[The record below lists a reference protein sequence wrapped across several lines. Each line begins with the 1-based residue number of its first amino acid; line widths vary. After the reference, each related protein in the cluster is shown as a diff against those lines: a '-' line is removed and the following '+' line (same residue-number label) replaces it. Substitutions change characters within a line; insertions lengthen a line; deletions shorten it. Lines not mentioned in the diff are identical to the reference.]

1 MSRQKKLINKTN
13 YPQHAI
19 EKFARC
25 VYPDIVAFYQ
35 SEEGQREFAEW
46 QAEQAAKKAQRKLHT
61 TKKEVTAAVTS
72 VVILWAFSSVG
83 LLAWKWEECGSRWG
97 SRLARIARNKQ
108 IIRTRPRLGR
118 TGSDYIAL
126 VRATGLEPARFWQ
139 WNLNPPSLPIPPC
152 PRIPILSRPPGLV
165 NGGKWDAPGGERPVF
180 VTSAASRPARRPA
193 AAPDRTGNSPPGS
206 PRPAPPG
213 RNARAGSPWGR
224 RYRTWRTCSTLPLRR
239 SR

>member
-126 VRATGLEPARFWQ
+126 VPVTGLEPVRCCQRW
-139 WNLNPPSLPIPPC
+139 
-152 PRIPILSRPPGLV
+152 ILSYSSHSEPNGLNRNKTV
-165 NGGKWDAPGGERPVF
+165 FSVTFQNIKNPKKPYKISIFDAKHQKYKQF
-180 VTSAASRPARRPA
+180 VPSSII
-193 AAPDRTGNSPPGS
+193 GNQIP
-206 PRPAPPG
+206 
-213 RNARAGSPWGR
+213 N
-224 RYRTWRTCSTLPLRR
+224 LRR
-239 SR
+239 WRDVGGM

>member
-118 TGSDYIAL
+118 TGSDYIGL
-126 VRATGLEPARFWQ
+126 VPVAGVEPARVISPTDFESASSTNSNTPADIFLYTRTSIPR
-139 WNLNPPSLPIPPC
+139 NLEGYAGGMLKTNEKQNP
-152 PRIPILSRPPGLV
+152 
-165 NGGKWDAPGGERPVF
+165 K
-180 VTSAASRPARRPA
+180 
-193 AAPDRTGNSPPGS
+193 
-206 PRPAPPG
+206 
-213 RNARAGSPWGR
+213 NA
-224 RYRTWRTCSTLPLRR
+224 
-239 SR
+239 

>member
-126 VRATGLEPARFWQ
+126 VPVTGLEPVRHRWR
-139 WNLNPPSLPIPPC
+139 W
-152 PRIPILSRPPGLV
+152 ILS
-165 NGGKWDAPGGERPVF
+165 
-180 VTSAASRPARRPA
+180 
-193 AAPDRTGNSPPGS
+193 
-206 PRPAPPG
+206 
-213 RNARAGSPWGR
+213 
-224 RYRTWRTCSTLPLRR
+224 PLRLPFHHTGVCANQYITNQR
-239 SR
+239 KMQEKFFRAAQPAEEAQ

>member
-118 TGSDYIAL
+118 TGSDYIGL
-126 VRATGLEPARFWQ
+126 VPVTGLEPVRCCQ
-139 WNLNPPSLPIPPC
+139 
-152 PRIPILSRPPGLV
+152 RGILSPLCLP
-165 NGGKWDAPGGERPVF
+165 F
-180 VTSAASRPARRPA
+180 HH
-193 AAPDRTGNSPPGS
+193 TGVLTDIIYH
-206 PRPAPPG
+206 
-213 RNARAGSPWGR
+213 PWGE
-224 RYRTWRTCSTLPLRR
+224 
-239 SR
+239 

>member
-25 VYPDIVAFYQ
+25 VYSDIVAFYQ

-83 LLAWKWEECGSRWG
+83 LLAWKWKECGSRWG

-152 PRIPILSRPPGLV
+152 PQICLSQQGYPNTKQAVCQCRL
-165 NGGKWDAPGGERPVF
+165 
-180 VTSAASRPARRPA
+180 ARLCFPA
-193 AAPDRTGNSPPGS
+193 ALA
-206 PRPAPPG
+206 
-213 RNARAGSPWGR
+213 W
-224 RYRTWRTCSTLPLRR
+224 
-239 SR
+239 

>member
-46 QAEQAAKKAQRKLHT
+46 QAEQAAQKAQRKLHT

-126 VRATGLEPARFWQ
+126 VPLTGLEPVLNRFRW
-139 WNLNPPSLPIPPC
+139 
-152 PRIPILSRPPGLV
+152 ILSPLCLPFHHSGV
-165 NGGKWDAPGGERPVF
+165 FNPSNGGI
-180 VTSAASRPARRPA
+180 
-193 AAPDRTGNSPPGS
+193 
-206 PRPAPPG
+206 
-213 RNARAGSPWGR
+213 
-224 RYRTWRTCSTLPLRR
+224 
-239 SR
+239 

>member
-118 TGSDYIAL
+118 TGSDYIGL
-126 VRATGLEPARFWQ
+126 VPVTGLEPVRHRWR
-139 WNLNPPSLPIPPC
+139 W
-152 PRIPILSRPPGLV
+152 ILSPLRLPFHHTGRCVSFFSISGHTPLRGV
-165 NGGKWDAPGGERPVF
+165 PVSGCGAF
-180 VTSAASRPARRPA
+180 SAADNLLIQYTIFFPK
-193 AAPDRTGNSPPGS
+193 
-206 PRPAPPG
+206 
-213 RNARAGSPWGR
+213 
-224 RYRTWRTCSTLPLRR
+224 
-239 SR
+239 

>member
-118 TGSDYIAL
+118 TGSDYIGL
-126 VRATGLEPARFWQ
+126 VPVAGLEPARHRWR
-139 WNLNPPSLPIPPC
+139 WILSPLRLPIPSH
-152 PRIPILSRPPGLV
+152 RQGYGL
-165 NGGKWDAPGGERPVF
+165 KP
-180 VTSAASRPARRPA
+180 
-193 AAPDRTGNSPPGS
+193 
-206 PRPAPPG
+206 
-213 RNARAGSPWGR
+213 
-224 RYRTWRTCSTLPLRR
+224 YLIIII
-239 SR
+239 

>member
-46 QAEQAAKKAQRKLHT
+46 QAEQAAQKAQRKLHT

-118 TGSDYIAL
+118 TGSDYIGL
-126 VRATGLEPARFWQ
+126 VRAVGLEPTR
-139 WNLNPPSLPIPPC
+139 
-152 PRIPILSRPPGLV
+152 LSTTEPKSV
-165 NGGKWDAPGGERPVF
+165 QSTD
-180 VTSAASRPARRPA
+180 SSMPAYSFFLC
-193 AAPDRTGNSPPGS
+193 G
-206 PRPAPPG
+206 
-213 RNARAGSPWGR
+213 W
-224 RYRTWRTCSTLPLRR
+224 
-239 SR
+239 

>member
-118 TGSDYIAL
+118 TGSDYIGL
-126 VRATGLEPARFWQ
+126 VPVTGLEPVRHRWR
-139 WNLNPPSLPIPPC
+139 W
-152 PRIPILSRPPGLV
+152 ILS
-165 NGGKWDAPGGERPVF
+165 
-180 VTSAASRPARRPA
+180 
-193 AAPDRTGNSPPGS
+193 
-206 PRPAPPG
+206 
-213 RNARAGSPWGR
+213 
-224 RYRTWRTCSTLPLRR
+224 PLRLPFHHTGR
-239 SR
+239 DDFLNRIAQSNQKCKSKVAAQAAWRGYFIGKGSVASSQNGARCRAFDG

>member
-118 TGSDYIAL
+118 TGSDYIGL
-126 VRATGLEPARFWQ
+126 VRERGLEPPRDYHTHLKRACLPFQHSRKCLDIVSYFPCFV
-139 WNLNPPSLPIPPC
+139 NPFLRNGTVGFPRNRVAVSGNRLPFISGFPLLRKQGIHNGRNHTAVGDEH
-152 PRIPILSRPPGLV
+152 RIPIQELRKRP
-165 NGGKWDAPGGERPVF
+165 
-180 VTSAASRPARRPA
+180 
-193 AAPDRTGNSPPGS
+193 
-206 PRPAPPG
+206 
-213 RNARAGSPWGR
+213 
-224 RYRTWRTCSTLPLRR
+224 
-239 SR
+239 

>member
-118 TGSDYIAL
+118 TGSDYIGL
-126 VRATGLEPARFWQ
+126 VRAVGLEPTR
-139 WNLNPPSLPIPPC
+139 LPTREPK
-152 PRIPILSRPPGLV
+152 SRMST
-165 NGGKWDAPGGERPVF
+165 N
-180 VTSAASRPARRPA
+180 SI
-193 AAPDRTGNSPPGS
+193 TGAHSFD
-206 PRPAPPG
+206 
-213 RNARAGSPWGR
+213 
-224 RYRTWRTCSTLPLRR
+224 PLIFTRR
-239 SR
+239 STRGGAQGSA

>member
-118 TGSDYIAL
+118 TGSDYIGL
-126 VRATGLEPARFWQ
+126 VPAVGLEPTRMISPQDFESSASASFTTPAQ
-139 WNLNPPSLPIPPC
+139 VLIYHNQALLATDFVKKLQIELKFMPQVTLCVLNYLKFC
-152 PRIPILSRPPGLV
+152 L
-165 NGGKWDAPGGERPVF
+165 NKCD
-180 VTSAASRPARRPA
+180 RRC
-193 AAPDRTGNSPPGS
+193 TIV
-206 PRPAPPG
+206 
-213 RNARAGSPWGR
+213 
-224 RYRTWRTCSTLPLRR
+224 L
-239 SR
+239 

>member
-118 TGSDYIAL
+118 TGSDYIGL
-126 VRATGLEPARFWQ
+126 VREMGLEPTRHNHTHLKRACLPFQHSRIAR
-139 WNLNPPSLPIPPC
+139 SIIPDI
-152 PRIPILSRPPGLV
+152 PRFV
-165 NGGKWDAPGGERPVF
+165 NIFFQHVGK
-180 VTSAASRPARRPA
+180 
-193 AAPDRTGNSPPGS
+193 
-206 PRPAPPG
+206 
-213 RNARAGSPWGR
+213 
-224 RYRTWRTCSTLPLRR
+224 L
-239 SR
+239 

>member
-118 TGSDYIAL
+118 TGSDYIGL
-126 VRATGLEPARFWQ
+126 VPVAGLEPARCRQRWI
-139 WNLNPPSLPIPPC
+139 LSPLRLPIPSHRQVLC
-152 PRIPILSRPPGLV
+152 YYSALSG
-165 NGGKWDAPGGERPVF
+165 VF
-180 VTSAASRPARRPA
+180 QEENSR
-193 AAPDRTGNSPPGS
+193 
-206 PRPAPPG
+206 
-213 RNARAGSPWGR
+213 
-224 RYRTWRTCSTLPLRR
+224 LPLFLPRR
-239 SR
+239 NEKQRLPKAGTVWYTIF

>member
-126 VRATGLEPARFWQ
+126 VPLTGLEPVQYRYRGI
-139 WNLNPPSLPIPPC
+139 LSPLCLPIPPQ
-152 PRIPILSRPPGLV
+152 
-165 NGGKWDAPGGERPVF
+165 
-180 VTSAASRPARRPA
+180 RRL
-193 AAPDRTGNSPPGS
+193 
-206 PRPAPPG
+206 
-213 RNARAGSPWGR
+213 
-224 RYRTWRTCSTLPLRR
+224 CLF
-239 SR
+239 

>member
-118 TGSDYIAL
+118 TGSDYIGL
-126 VRATGLEPARFWQ
+126 VPLTGLEPVQYRYRGI
-139 WNLNPPSLPIPPC
+139 LSPLCLPIPPQ
-152 PRIPILSRPPGLV
+152 RHTDIIYHRR
-165 NGGKWDAPGGERPVF
+165 GK
-180 VTSAASRPARRPA
+180 
-193 AAPDRTGNSPPGS
+193 
-206 PRPAPPG
+206 
-213 RNARAGSPWGR
+213 
-224 RYRTWRTCSTLPLRR
+224 
-239 SR
+239 

>member
-118 TGSDYIAL
+118 TGSDYIGL
-126 VRATGLEPARFWQ
+126 VPATGIEPVRF
-139 WNLNPPSLPIPPC
+139 LRRGILSPLCLPIPPC
-152 PRIPILSRPPGLV
+152 RHCFVIVAQIYIFV
-165 NGGKWDAPGGERPVF
+165 KEKGGEMPPKWF
-180 VTSAASRPARRPA
+180 FKA
-193 AAPDRTGNSPPGS
+193 DRYSG
-206 PRPAPPG
+206 
-213 RNARAGSPWGR
+213 
-224 RYRTWRTCSTLPLRR
+224 
-239 SR
+239 

>member
-118 TGSDYIAL
+118 TGSDYIGL
-126 VRATGLEPARFWQ
+126 VRAVGLEPTRLSTTEPKSVQSTDSSMPAG
-139 WNLNPPSLPIPPC
+139 SLLMGTAGWRC
-152 PRIPILSRPPGLV
+152 PVHSVVYHIHPALV
-165 NGGKWDAPGGERPVF
+165 NPLPPLQQQC
-180 VTSAASRPARRPA
+180 SAFE
-193 AAPDRTGNSPPGS
+193 N
-206 PRPAPPG
+206 
-213 RNARAGSPWGR
+213 
-224 RYRTWRTCSTLPLRR
+224 L
-239 SR
+239 

>member
-118 TGSDYIAL
+118 TGSDYIGL

-152 PRIPILSRPPGLV
+152 PRWLLLYHGAGALSIKG
-165 NGGKWDAPGGERPVF
+165 
-180 VTSAASRPARRPA
+180 
-193 AAPDRTGNSPPGS
+193 
-206 PRPAPPG
+206 
-213 RNARAGSPWGR
+213 
-224 RYRTWRTCSTLPLRR
+224 LRR
-239 SR
+239 LFVANRTISFSFTLDILAECL

>member
-72 VVILWAFSSVG
+72 VVILWAFSSLG
-83 LLAWKWEECGSRWG
+83 LLAWKSEECGSRWG

-118 TGSDYIAL
+118 TGSDYIGL
-126 VRATGLEPARFWQ
+126 VRAVGLEPTR
-139 WNLNPPSLPIPPC
+139 
-152 PRIPILSRPPGLV
+152 LSTTEPKSV
-165 NGGKWDAPGGERPVF
+165 QSTD
-180 VTSAASRPARRPA
+180 SSMPAYSFFLC
-193 AAPDRTGNSPPGS
+193 G
-206 PRPAPPG
+206 
-213 RNARAGSPWGR
+213 W
-224 RYRTWRTCSTLPLRR
+224 
-239 SR
+239 

>member
-118 TGSDYIAL
+118 TGSDYIGL
-126 VRATGLEPARFWQ
+126 VPLTGLEPVRYRYRRI
-139 WNLNPPSLPIPPC
+139 LSPLCLPIP
-152 PRIPILSRPPGLV
+152 
-165 NGGKWDAPGGERPVF
+165 
-180 VTSAASRPARRPA
+180 TQ
-193 AAPDRTGNSPPGS
+193 
-206 PRPAPPG
+206 
-213 RNARAGSPWGR
+213 
-224 RYRTWRTCSTLPLRR
+224 RR
-239 SR
+239 SVRQESVSCTAFILALLFLCVKPKCGKNAAEIKNLFGRTRICNTA

>member
-126 VRATGLEPARFWQ
+126 VREMGLEPTRRSPHAPQTCLSTIPTLSQVLSYYNCCFLICQLLFHFLSDPKINRSFSSRVNALTSSSRFRA
-139 WNLNPPSLPIPPC
+139 SE
-152 PRIPILSRPPGLV
+152 
-165 NGGKWDAPGGERPVF
+165 WDAQP
-180 VTSAASRPARRPA
+180 S
-193 AAPDRTGNSPPGS
+193 
-206 PRPAPPG
+206 
-213 RNARAGSPWGR
+213 
-224 RYRTWRTCSTLPLRR
+224 
-239 SR
+239 

>member
-118 TGSDYIAL
+118 TGSDYIGL
-126 VRATGLEPARFWQ
+126 VPVTGLDYTMVSASSSRRRRTAHRAVLFRWVRVLHDTKKADTRFGY
-139 WNLNPPSLPIPPC
+139 L
-152 PRIPILSRPPGLV
+152 LSWCR
-165 NGGKWDAPGGERPVF
+165 
-180 VTSAASRPARRPA
+180 
-193 AAPDRTGNSPPGS
+193 
-206 PRPAPPG
+206 
-213 RNARAGSPWGR
+213 
-224 RYRTWRTCSTLPLRR
+224 
-239 SR
+239 

>member
-118 TGSDYIAL
+118 TGSDYIGL
-126 VRATGLEPARFWQ
+126 VPLTGLEPVLWKPERDFKSRVSTNSTIAAY
-139 WNLNPPSLPIPPC
+139 SIPPME
-152 PRIPILSRPPGLV
+152 GYEV
-165 NGGKWDAPGGERPVF
+165 GGMFWRDAPKQR
-180 VTSAASRPARRPA
+180 
-193 AAPDRTGNSPPGS
+193 
-206 PRPAPPG
+206 
-213 RNARAGSPWGR
+213 
-224 RYRTWRTCSTLPLRR
+224 
-239 SR
+239 

>member
-118 TGSDYIAL
+118 TGSDYIGL
-126 VRATGLEPARFWQ
+126 VPVMGVEPIRCHHQ
-139 WNLNPPSLPIPPC
+139 RILSPSRLPIPTHRHIKFTLSSIQHPILKIKSQFPLDKA
-152 PRIPILSRPPGLV
+152 PRIGHTIRKAKGSSWPRFRGVRIASVRRTARDPQRSGKTFAGEASLCVSGRGLFLF
-165 NGGKWDAPGGERPVF
+165 ACPH
-180 VTSAASRPARRPA
+180 
-193 AAPDRTGNSPPGS
+193 
-206 PRPAPPG
+206 
-213 RNARAGSPWGR
+213 
-224 RYRTWRTCSTLPLRR
+224 
-239 SR
+239 

>member
-118 TGSDYIAL
+118 TGSDYI
-126 VRATGLEPARFWQ
+126 
-139 WNLNPPSLPIPPC
+139 
-152 PRIPILSRPPGLV
+152 GLV
-165 NGGKWDAPGGERPVF
+165 HHVRTSSHRFVSAWRRKLHYAPLFFLSNSKRAGFEFVF
-180 VTSAASRPARRPA
+180 CVCWETMRKMIAL
-193 AAPDRTGNSPPGS
+193 TGNLG
-206 PRPAPPG
+206 
-213 RNARAGSPWGR
+213 
-224 RYRTWRTCSTLPLRR
+224 
-239 SR
+239 

>member
-108 IIRTRPRLGR
+108 IIRTHLPLGR
-118 TGSDYIAL
+118 FGSDYIGL
-126 VRATGLEPARFWQ
+126 VRATGLDYTMESASSSRRRGTVRRTVPFRWVRVRSPYQQKSTLQRVLFCWCGQQDSNLHALAVEPKSTESTNSTMPAYGF
-139 WNLNPPSLPIPPC
+139 IV
-152 PRIPILSRPPGLV
+152 PRGGGLV
-165 NGGKWDAPGGERPVF
+165 NKGLFGWHSWQIVQ
-180 VTSAASRPARRPA
+180 
-193 AAPDRTGNSPPGS
+193 
-206 PRPAPPG
+206 
-213 RNARAGSPWGR
+213 
-224 RYRTWRTCSTLPLRR
+224 Y
-239 SR
+239 

>member
-108 IIRTRPRLGR
+108 IIRTRLRLGR

-126 VRATGLEPARFWQ
+126 VPVTGLEPVRHRWR
-139 WNLNPPSLPIPPC
+139 W
-152 PRIPILSRPPGLV
+152 ILS
-165 NGGKWDAPGGERPVF
+165 
-180 VTSAASRPARRPA
+180 
-193 AAPDRTGNSPPGS
+193 
-206 PRPAPPG
+206 
-213 RNARAGSPWGR
+213 
-224 RYRTWRTCSTLPLRR
+224 PLRLPFHHTGR
-239 SR
+239 KEAGKLPDSFYRITYPAEKSKRNVLHQIERKVLTDRRFRGIIETVT